1 MKKQRGIWK
10 TACFLLVVAGVWPLQ
25 AATVDGLYEAEVAVT
40 DEGPE
45 VRQNG
50 FREAFAKV
58 IVKVTGSRG
67 IAESGAAAP
76 IIENARAY
84 VQRFGYEER
93 ELPADEDN
101 PFPGRQ
107 LYLQVRFDQNGVDRV
122 LRNRG
127 LPLWGRERPTTL
139 VWLAVEEA
147 GERAMVGAGHE
158 DQRLLDAVS
167 AAAAE
172 RGINL
177 TLPLLD
183 LEDRARLNVADIRG
197 GFADRIIE
205 ASQRYSPYGILVG
218 DLLSSGPGVRE
229 GEQPVWSARWTLIKQ
244 DGSMDWESV
253 TSSVDSVVMAG
264 VDGVADNYARQF
276 ALDTLFAES
285 GRVEVLVRDINT
297 LEDYARAVKYFES
310 LSVVDMVDVAR
321 VAAGEVQFRLKLLG
335 DLRNFE
341 QAVALG
347 RTLQAEH
354 IEPVIHLG
362 IEQETFQRPD
372 ILYFRLLP

>member
-1 MKKQRGIWK
+1 
-10 TACFLLVVAGVWPLQ
+10 
-25 AATVDGLYEAEVAVT
+25 
-40 DEGPE
+40 
-45 VRQNG
+45 
-50 FREAFAKV
+50 
-58 IVKVTGSRG
+58 
-67 IAESGAAAP
+67 
-76 IIENARAY
+76 
-84 VQRFGYEER
+84 
-93 ELPADEDN
+93 
-101 PFPGRQ
+101 
-107 LYLQVRFDQNGVDRV
+107 
-122 LRNRG
+122 
-127 LPLWGRERPTTL
+127 
-139 VWLAVEEA
+139 
-147 GERAMVGAGHE
+147 MVGAGHE